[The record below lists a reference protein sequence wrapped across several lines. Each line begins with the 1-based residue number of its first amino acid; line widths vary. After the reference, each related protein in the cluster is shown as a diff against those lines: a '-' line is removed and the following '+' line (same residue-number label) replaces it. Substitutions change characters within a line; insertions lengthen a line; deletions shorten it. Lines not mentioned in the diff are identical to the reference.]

1 MITYKIIFTGRCPA
15 KEPDHQCNDH
25 CNVIDQLCPGLG
37 EKGCPAV
44 RAKKLTRRELLEEI
58 RAYERMICIYTY
70 CAGEFIPSCRKH
82 FAGNQFHKYCPYCGR
97 KVKVVK

>member
-1 MITYKIIFTGRCPA
+1 MITYKIIFTGTCPA
-15 KEPDHQCNDH
+15 KEPDHQ

-44 RAKKLTRRELLEEI
+44 KLK
-58 RAYERMICIYTY
+58 MCIYTY